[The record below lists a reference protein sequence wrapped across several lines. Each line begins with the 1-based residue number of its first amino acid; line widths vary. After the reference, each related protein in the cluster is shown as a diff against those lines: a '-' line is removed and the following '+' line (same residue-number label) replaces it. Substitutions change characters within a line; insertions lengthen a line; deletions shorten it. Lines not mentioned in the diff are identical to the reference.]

1 MISLGTATLF
11 DDEAAHRVS
20 LAITW
25 ERQHAWSGVL
35 GGQVDWE
42 SLVGRSLERD
52 VPGSLAPA
60 DQPVVTDVVIDA
72 VLEDGNEV
80 RARGTILCP
89 AARSE
94 RLSAL
99 SQG

>member
-11 DDEAAHRVS
+11 ADDTPHRVTV
-20 LAITW
+20 AITW
-25 ERQHAWSGVL
+25 ERDHAWSGIL
-35 GGQVDWE
+35 GGGLDW
-42 SLVGRSLERD
+42 SDLAGRALELD

-72 VLEDGNEV
+72 VLDHEV
-80 RARGTILCP
+80 RARGAILGP

-94 RLSAL
+94 RLSSPGIAAP
-99 SQG
+99 